1 MNSTDRLARQAVT
14 VLEIED
20 AIEADAGLESLSVN
34 AVQLQTVQLK
44 ARRIILRAGTTTA
57 IYQSCN
63 ASLRSRTSFDSGQ
76 VAYVTFGSQARGTVN
91 GIPVRP
97 GLILAVAAETEV
109 CFVVQDGWESM
120 TFLMPPDDI
129 IGHLSARGRDGECH
143 IPQQVE
149 ILEADPEAV
158 GQLFTWGRQLA
169 EMAASQIELFNQQQ
183 DELAAVET
191 DVIERLLATI
201 GKASVFKSS
210 RSDQTRQ
217 RRSQIVKVAEEYALS
232 RNGADIYVTDLCRV
246 TGVSE
251 RALEYAFKEVVG
263 MTPMA
268 FLTRLRLHRVR
279 ESLLE
284 ANPKSTTVASEALR
298 WGFWHFGEF
307 AHVYKSCFGELPSD
321 TLLRAGQ

>member
-1 MNSTDRLARQAVT
+1 MSSADRLAKQAVM

-34 AVQLQTVQLK
+34 AVQLQIAPLK
-44 ARRIILRAGTTTA
+44 ARRVILQAGAATA

-63 ASLRSRTSFDSGQ
+63 ASLRSRAVFGPGL
-76 VAYVTFGSQARGTVN
+76 VAYVTFGPQARGTVN

-97 GLILAVAAETEV
+97 GLILAVAAGAEV

-120 TFLMPPDDI
+120 SFLLPPDDI

-149 ILEADPEAV
+149 ILEADPDAV
-158 GQLFTWGRQLA
+158 EQLFGWGRQLT
-169 EMAASQIELFNQQQ
+169 ETAASQVALFNQQQ
-183 DELAAVET
+183 DELAAIET
-191 DVIERLLATI
+191 AVVERLLATI

-263 MTPMA
+263 MTPIA

-279 ESLLE
+279 ERLLE
-284 ANPKSTTVASEALR
+284 ANLKSTTVASEALR

-307 AHVYKSCFGELPSD
+307 AQAYKNCFGELPSD